1 MLPTTPQWT
10 AEHKD
15 KNTYIKGK
23 KKRQRKK
30 IREKTKSKKTKI
42 KKDPTNRIRTSD
54 LRKSMINYSPPLYQL
69 SYGRYPIKGDSGIE

>member
-10 AEHKD
+10 TEHKD

-30 IREKTKSKKTKI
+30 IRGKKKQKV
-42 KKDPTNRIRTSD
+42 KKV
-54 LRKSMINYSPPLYQL
+54 K
-69 SYGRYPIKGDSGIE
+69 K

>member
-30 IREKTKSKKTKI
+30 DKRKKQKV
-42 KKDPTNRIRTSD
+42 KKV
-54 LRKSMINYSPPLYQL
+54 K
-69 SYGRYPIKGDSGIE
+69 K

>member
-10 AEHKD
+10 TEHKD

-30 IREKTKSKKTKI
+30 IREKTKSKKKNN
-42 KKDPTNRIRTSD
+42 KKGSD
-54 LRKSMINYSPPLYQL
+54 QP
-69 SYGRYPIKGDSGIE
+69 DSNQ